1 MRTETAGGQIPV
13 TITSFS
19 FYTFKLF
26 PAGVYKAADEPNAVS
41 LVFFWLHVAAP
52 VCCRTRFMILTLH
65 RYSEQRMCYRA
76 RYACATGHATQSWS
90 TCLRCED
97 MPATVVRGVEP
108 CKIVTIGIFLG
119 YCLWFRRSRLFC
131 LRLRSWLCKV
141 LGAFEPR
148 PHLRQDTSRVCA
160 SIRTHNLRCYPAF
173 VAMLVLA

>member
-76 RYACATGHATQSWS
+76 RYAVLVHVPALRRHASDGCTG
-90 TCLRCED
+90 C
-97 MPATVVRGVEP
+97 
-108 CKIVTIGIFLG
+108 
-119 YCLWFRRSRLFC
+119 
-131 LRLRSWLCKV
+131 
-141 LGAFEPR
+141 
-148 PHLRQDTSRVCA
+148 
-160 SIRTHNLRCYPAF
+160 
-173 VAMLVLA
+173 